1 MSKEKRKNRWLV
13 IVILICTLALIAYV
27 WMELDADQV
36 TDAFASMKPFWLV
49 MLFACMGMYYCF
61 DALKYKLVTESFGC
75 AQSYRDSLTTSM
87 LGFFYSAITP
97 MATGGQPFQIYHMNK
112 RGIPA
117 GTATSVICMV
127 YMYWKVALVS
137 LGVLGFIIYSNV
149 LLDSGA
155 GWIPFLMLGLLL
167 QMLALGAVLLSAL
180 KPRWVSAIG
189 SMILKGFFSLD
200 LFSSRGADPSHIIEK
215 WNNYIDEYHTAYVLG
230 SKNKRL
236 MLVALLCAFAECV
249 AYMSVAYCSYR
260 GFGMSGQPYYRV
272 MFLQVLLYL
281 GASLVPTPGAA
292 GASEGGFMA
301 VYRGLFGAHL
311 TMSMLVWRLATY
323 YLTLLVGYLFVVAD
337 RMDPSRKRRNRKRA
351 AEEAPSSPAV
361 SVPAGGMEMEI
372 DGTPEGSTGETP

>member
-1 MSKEKRKNRWLV
+1 MTKEKRKNKLLV
-13 IVILICTLALIAYV
+13 IVILICTLALVAYV
-27 WMELDADQV
+27 WMELDADQIA
-36 TDAFASMKPFWLV
+36 DAFAAMKPFWIIAI
-49 MLFACMGMYYCF
+49 FGCMGMYYCF
-61 DALKYKLVTESFGC
+61 DALKYKLVTDSFGC
-75 AQSYRDSLTTSM
+75 PQTFRDSLTTSM

-112 RGIPA
+112 RGVPA

-137 LGVLGFIIYSNV
+137 LGILGFIIYSSI
-149 LLDSGA
+149 LLDSGSA
-155 GWIPFLMLGLLL
+155 WVPFLMLGLLL

-180 KPRWVSAIG
+180 KPQWISAIG
-189 SMILKGFFSLD
+189 TMVLKGIFGIE
-200 LFSSRGADPSHIIEK
+200 LFSSKGLEPSHAVNK
-215 WNNYIDEYHTAYVLG
+215 WNNYIDEYHRAYVEG
-230 SKNKRL
+230 SKNKKL
-236 MLVALLCAFAECV
+236 MLISLVCAFCECI

-260 GFGMSGQPYYRV
+260 GFGMTGQPYYRV

-323 YLTLLVGYLFVVAD
+323 YLTLLVGYIFVIMD
-337 RMDPSRKRRNRKRA
+337 RMNLNRKVNIHRSGKN
-351 AEEAPSSPAV
+351 EEVYSQTCNTDTNDNLNS
-361 SVPAGGMEMEI
+361 
-372 DGTPEGSTGETP
+372 ETKPLL